1 MTSNIR
7 HVTFHRSSLLFL
19 GLVLLSLVGAC
30 SGAEEITRT
39 SPTEERFRQAMAEFE
54 DEDYEEAR
62 KLFEAIV
69 LQDPASE
76 VADDAQYYL
85 AESYFLDGEY
95 HLAAY
100 AYNRVGSFPNSPFY
114 KLARFKTGESYFFSS
129 GTYDRDQKETR
140 AAIDHFRA
148 FALAYAGDSLA
159 TLAQGRVGE
168 LRSKLARRDF
178 EVAEQYGR
186 LDDPTAALVYY
197 SKVLEEFADTDYFG
211 RAVGGKIVSLCEL
224 ERATEARSFAD
235 SIVLAR
241 PDDPGVGPARTF
253 QTTGCR

>member
-7 HVTFHRSSLLFL
+7 DVTIHRFPLLIL
-19 GLVLLSLVGAC
+19 GLVLFSLIGAC
-30 SGAEEITRT
+30 AASDEVVRQPPID
-39 SPTEERFRQAMAEFE
+39 ERFRTAMEKFE

-69 LQDPASE
+69 LQDPASD

-85 AESYFLDGEY
+85 AECYFLDGEY

-114 KLARFKTGESYFFSS
+114 KVARFKTGDSYYHSS
-129 GTYDRDQKETR
+129 GSFDRDSKETR
-140 AAIDHFRA
+140 AAIDHFRS
-148 FALAYAGDSLA
+148 FVTAYSGDSLA
-159 TLAQGRVGE
+159 TLAQGRIRE
-168 LRSKLARRDF
+168 LRNKLARRDF
-178 EVAEQYGR
+178 EVAEQYVR

-197 SKVLEEFADTDYFG
+197 SKVLDEYADTDYYVQ
-211 RAVGGKIVSLCEL
+211 AVSGKLASLCSL
-224 ERATEARSFAD
+224 ERAPEARSFAD
-235 SIVLAR
+235 SIVLAM
-241 PDDPGVGPARTF
+241 PNDPGVASARTF